1 MSMKELVK
9 EIFNR
14 QEEENVYFYISDDIV
29 EVNDYLERIFE
40 EFDIEVNEHNVS
52 DFEAAWNSYIYD
64 LDEEDE

>member
-1 MSMKELVK
+1 MKELVK

>member
-1 MSMKELVK
+1 MKELVK

-64 LDEEDE
+64 LDEEED

>member
-1 MSMKELVK
+1 MKELVK

-29 EVNDYLERIFE
+29 EVNDYLEHIFE

>member
-1 MSMKELVK
+1 MKELVK

-64 LDEEDE
+64 LDEEEE